1 MGFSGFISMIRAYEN
16 PWSSEAAT
24 RYWLK
29 VQHTYIYIYI
39 ELQIKEMMEFNAG
52 FLTDV
57 FQNFRG
63 DYWIITLL

>member
-1 MGFSGFISMIRAYEN
+1 MKTPGAVKQQQDIGSKFSI
-16 PWSSEAAT
+16 
-24 RYWLK
+24 
-29 VQHTYIYIYI
+29 HIYIYI